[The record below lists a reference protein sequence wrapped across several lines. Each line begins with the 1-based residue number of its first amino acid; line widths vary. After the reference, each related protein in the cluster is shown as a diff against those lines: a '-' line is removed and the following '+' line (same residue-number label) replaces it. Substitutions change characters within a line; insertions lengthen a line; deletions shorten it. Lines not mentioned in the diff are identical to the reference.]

1 MKKAFT
7 IDNFRTRGI
16 IYMQAETCQKWLSK
30 VGAGDFGR
38 KAGQG
43 FDEYK

>member
-7 IDNFRTRGI
+7 IDNFRKRGI
-16 IYMQAETCQKWLSK
+16 IYRQAETYQKWLLK
-30 VGAGDFGR
+30 VVAGDFGR
-38 KAGQG
+38 KRGQG